1 MRLNLWDSSDHESFF
16 ISHPKF
22 YVELLSVEH
31 RYPRVVHIC
40 KFAVR
45 RFLEGKTMKALTKR
59 SRLRQPAIYCSH
71 CFIRVG
77 TGEHQV
83 IRGGKIYHQ
92 QCDPK
97 LDRVRAARDKQ

>member
-1 MRLNLWDSSDHESFF
+1 
-16 ISHPKF
+16 
-22 YVELLSVEH
+22 
-31 RYPRVVHIC
+31 
-40 KFAVR
+40 
-45 RFLEGKTMKALTKR
+45 MKALTKR
-59 SRLRQPAIYCSH
+59 SRLRQPAIYCSQ

-97 LDRVRAARDKQ
+97 LDRVRTARDKP